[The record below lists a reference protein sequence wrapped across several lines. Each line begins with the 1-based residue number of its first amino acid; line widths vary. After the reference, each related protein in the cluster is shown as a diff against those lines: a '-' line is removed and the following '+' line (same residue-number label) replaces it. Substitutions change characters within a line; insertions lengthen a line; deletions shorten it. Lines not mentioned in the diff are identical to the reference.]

1 MAVGIPPEPLKHI
14 FDFGFEQTG
23 NRTKVDF
30 GLGTNYPITQQ
41 HLGKIQMASPVGK
54 GTEVKISLSMDEP
67 L

>member
-14 FDFGFEQTG
+14 FDFGL
-23 NRTKVDF
+23 V
-30 GLGTNYPITQQ
+30 TNYPITQQ
-41 HLGKIQMASPVGK
+41 HLGEIQMASPVGK